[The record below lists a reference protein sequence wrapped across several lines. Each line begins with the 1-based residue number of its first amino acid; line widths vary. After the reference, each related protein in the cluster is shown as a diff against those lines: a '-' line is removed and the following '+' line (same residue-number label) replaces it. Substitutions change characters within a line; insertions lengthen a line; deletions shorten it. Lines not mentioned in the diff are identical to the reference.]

1 MVIHDLCVT
10 FENGS
15 SITYPNITIKKGEKV
30 AIVGGSGAGKSTLI
44 RVLTGELTCYD
55 GDIVI
60 DNHHYKDTLL
70 ESLQTIFALIP
81 QKPHIFKESLLDS
94 LTLGRSVDKDVFKKV
109 LTFAHVDSFI

>member
-1 MVIHDLCVT
+1 MCVT
-10 FENGS
+10 FENGN

-81 QKPHIFKESLLDS
+81 QEPHIFKESLLDN
-94 LTLGRSVDKDVFKKV
+94 LTLSRSVDKDVFKKV

>member
-1 MVIHDLCVT
+1 MAIASPILILRLRK
-10 FENGS
+10 E
-15 SITYPNITIKKGEKV
+15 KKLLLW
-30 AIVGGSGAGKSTLI
+30 GGSGAGKSTLI

-81 QKPHIFKESLLDS
+81 QKPHIFKESLLDN
-94 LTLGRSVDKDVFKKV
+94 LTLSRSVDKDVFKKV